1 MNLRNK
7 LVLMPVNPNSSFLYW
22 EITDKTVEE
31 FGADPKNIEL
41 LFKLFDEK
49 HNEILEFDSNFAL
62 SDYYINHEN
71 NHKAIYAKLFLKVG
85 SRLEYILSSN
95 IIKMFD
101 RSIKSSKNSSLIDDD
116 IRDNLIYTSTLL
128 GGR

>member
-7 LVLMPVNPNSSFLYW
+7 LILMAVNPNSSFLYW
-22 EITDKTVEE
+22 EITDKTVEK
-31 FGADPKNIEL
+31 FKADPKNIEL

-49 HNEILEFDSNFAL
+49 HNEILEFDSNFVL

-85 SRLEYILSSN
+85 GKLEYILSSN
-95 IIKMFD
+95 IVKALD
-101 RSIKSSKNSSLIDDD
+101 KSIKSSKNSSLIDDG
-116 IRDNLIYTSTLL
+116 ISENLIYTSTIL

>member
-7 LVLMPVNPNSSFLYW
+7 LVLMAVNPNSSFIYW

-31 FGADPKNIEL
+31 FGVDPKNIEL

-49 HNEILEFDSNFAL
+49 HHEILEFDSNFAL
-62 SDYYINHEN
+62 GDYYINHEN
-71 NHKAIYAKLFLKVG
+71 NHKAIYVKLFLKVG
-85 SRLEYILSSN
+85 GRLQHILSSN
-95 IIKMFD
+95 IIKTLD
-101 RSIKSSKNSSLIDDD
+101 KTIKSAKHSSLIDDG
-116 IRDNLIYTSTLL
+116 ISENLIYTSTLL